1 MKPLFFYLFLLSV
14 GVFIGYYSAMPDGK
28 EIDQLITEKEKL
40 TEYNRILVISN
51 AKLKN
56 SSDKR
61 ITEQENKTDSL
72 NKLQ

>member
-1 MKPLFFYLFLLSV
+1 MKYLFYCLLLA
-14 GVFIGYYSAMPDGK
+14 IGFAAGWYVYHQDGK

-51 AKLKN
+51 AKLKKM
-56 SSDKR
+56 SDKR
-61 ITEQENKTDSL
+61 ITENENAPDSL